1 MAAEGTSQ
9 KVVVNFTQCECS
21 LKKHISAIR
30 NGTKVDSNDCV
41 LPSPSGLAPHCLDIL
56 KMCHMLT
63 NKLVGMTMGSATEL
77 QSPET
82 LTDLVAIA
90 KRIGP
95 RVDDVVHSMY
105 PPLDPRLLEAR
116 FVSHPA
122 LVMLF
127 RLIDFVDN
135 WLVHASYQ
143 LISSMINHFG
153 LYKVFMLNFV
163 PE

>member
-1 MAAEGTSQ
+1 MQ
-9 KVVVNFTQCECS
+9 F
-21 LKKHISAIR
+21 KKADFIR

-41 LPSPSGLAPHCLDIL
+41 LSSPSGLAPRCLDIL
-56 KMCHMLT
+56 KLCHMLT

-122 LVMLF
+122 LVMF

-135 WLVHASYQ
+135 WLVHASNQ
-143 LISSMINHFG
+143 LISYN
-153 LYKVFMLNFV
+153 LVV
-163 PE
+163 